1 MRFNYGEKNPELLA
15 IARATAS
22 DFSEIPEH
30 CVMLYENLWRFSE
43 SLENPM
49 GLLANR
55 GGIYQTVSAAYALGH
70 HDTFSKMAI
79 LLVSK
84 GRALAELVQRPC
96 IAGFE
101 LCLAILIDDQ
111 PAAREIAQTIVEAPI
126 NLVTHPEDA
135 KAILLATLVA
145 GNAVNANE
153 LISQLKPFDGLNK
166 TERQGWELWIDVIS
180 QLSLPGKATLEKVV
194 TYEDRLVR
202 RELSK
207 VARGKESPLSAVD
220 LVCFY
225 TEAMQALLVNRPY
238 RLP

>member
-1 MRFNYGEKNPELLA
+1 
-15 IARATAS
+15 
-22 DFSEIPEH
+22 
-30 CVMLYENLWRFSE
+30 
-43 SLENPM
+43 
-49 GLLANR
+49 
-55 GGIYQTVSAAYALGH
+55 
-70 HDTFSKMAI
+70 
-79 LLVSK
+79 
-84 GRALAELVQRPC
+84 
-96 IAGFE
+96 
-101 LCLAILIDDQ
+101 
-111 PAAREIAQTIVEAPI
+111 
-126 NLVTHPEDA
+126 
-135 KAILLATLVA
+135 
-145 GNAVNANE
+145 VNANE